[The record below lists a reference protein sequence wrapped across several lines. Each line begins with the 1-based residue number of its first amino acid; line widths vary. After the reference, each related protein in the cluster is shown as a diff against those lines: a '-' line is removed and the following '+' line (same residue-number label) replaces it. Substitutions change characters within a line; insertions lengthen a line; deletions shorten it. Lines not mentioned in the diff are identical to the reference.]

1 MDRGGL
7 QATDYGV
14 SKESS
19 VTEKLN
25 NNSKDNLVILLVLK

>member
-25 NNSKDNLVILLVLK
+25 NSKDNLAILLVLK